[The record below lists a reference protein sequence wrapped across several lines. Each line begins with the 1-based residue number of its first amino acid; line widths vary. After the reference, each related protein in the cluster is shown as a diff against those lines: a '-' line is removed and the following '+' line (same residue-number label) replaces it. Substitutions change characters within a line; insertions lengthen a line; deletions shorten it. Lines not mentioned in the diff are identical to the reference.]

1 MTTLYHL
8 MERALWMQEQLEI
21 DILVCVYHQAIFA
34 EAVEIQLKEPS
45 LVCFYDGDILHTFNV
60 SWDHRHKF

>member
-1 MTTLYHL
+1 
-8 MERALWMQEQLEI
+8 MQEQLEI

-60 SWDHRHKF
+60 SWDHMHKF

>member
-1 MTTLYHL
+1 
-8 MERALWMQEQLEI
+8 MQGQLEI
-21 DILVCVYHQAIFA
+21 DILVYA
-34 EAVEIQLKEPS
+34 EAVEIQLKKPS